1 MRRTSNRTETG
12 PVPRL
17 VAVAGAVLGALV
29 ASGCAAMPDSGG
41 IAKVELS
48 QGSADK
54 NLQARVFPVAPAKG
68 AKPRELL
75 TGFLDAVTADEGYE
89 TARKYLTGHAAAT
102 WNPDA
107 GIQVLSATQ
116 IAPEQVV
123 NDKDT
128 EYSETVS
135 GQLLATVDEKRSYVM
150 VAGPNNNKVLDFTFT
165 REDGEWRIAQLP
177 AGVIMNETNFRNS
190 FRQVERFFYTAPDP
204 SVPGSGSG
212 QEVLIAD
219 PIYLRRRI
227 DPLTAAA
234 NALVAGPSHWLAP
247 VARTAFPSGTTVD
260 KVALDDSRVAHV
272 QLGGADLGDAA
283 ACRRMATQLY
293 YTFADQGKGQVDRLE
308 LKGQRGSCTASRNDD
323 QAVGPGAL
331 AGRLPVQQYYQRAD
345 NGVLMVADEGRS
357 GDPVPGVLGKPHTSG
372 TPQLGTVAVSRDGS
386 QAAAL
391 SDDGHQLYSVPLAA
405 GTAVLPEPVLSS
417 PVKAGAKDD
426 GLTSPTWDGRGDL
439 WVVDRNPQA
448 PRVVMVRGGKTYT
461 VPVEGLLTGQTVQ
474 AVKIS
479 SDGARIALVVKSL
492 GVTGSSLEFGLVEH
506 GGTPGAPTARITGV
520 RPGAPSL
527 TDVASVS
534 WTETDQLLV
543 LGKEADR
550 PQQLYYISTD
560 GSQSTDSQLQTGNG
574 LPSSPQS
581 ISAAESRGYLL
592 AQPSPV
598 LAVAGG
604 TVYRLVN
611 NQWREAQLVDKARSY
626 FYVG

>member
-1 MRRTSNRTETG
+1 M
-12 PVPRL
+12 
-17 VAVAGAVLGALV
+17 AVAGAVLGALV

-41 IAKVELS
+41 ITKVELS

-89 TARKYLTGHAAAT
+89 TARKYLTEHAAAT

-116 IAPEQVV
+116 IAPDQVV
-123 NDKDT
+123 TDKDT

-135 GQLLATVDEKRSYVM
+135 GQLVATVDEKRSYLL
-150 VAGPNNNKVLDFTFT
+150 VAGQNNKVLDFTFT
-165 REDGEWRIAQLP
+165 REDGEWRIARLP
-177 AGVIMNETNFRNS
+177 TGVIMNETNFRNS

-204 SVPGSGSG
+204 SAPGSGSSGSGG

-219 PIYLRRRI
+219 PIYLRRRV

-247 VARTAFPSGTTVD
+247 VARTAFPGGTTVE
-260 KVALDDSRVAHV
+260 KVTIDDSRVAHV

-283 ACRRMATQLY
+283 GCRRMANQLY

-308 LKGQRGSCTASRNDD
+308 LKGQRGSCTASRTDD

-345 NGVLMVADEGRS
+345 NGALMVAEEGRS
-357 GDPVPGVLGKPHTSG
+357 GDPVPGVLGKPHG
-372 TPQLGTVAVSRDGS
+372 NGVPQLGTVAVSRDGS
-386 QAAAL
+386 QAAAV
-391 SDDGHQLYSVPLAA
+391 SDDGHQLYSVPLTA
-405 GTAVLPEPVLSS
+405 GTVAMPEPVLSS
-417 PVKAGAKDD
+417 PAKAGAKDD
-426 GLTSPTWDGRGDL
+426 GLASPTWDGRGDL

-448 PRVVMVRGGKTYT
+448 PRVVMVRGGKAYT
-461 VPVEGLLTGQTVQ
+461 VPVEGLTGQTVQ
-474 AVKIS
+474 AVKVS
-479 SDGARIALVVKSL
+479 SDGARIALVVKSP
-492 GVTGSSLEFGLVEH
+492 GVTGSSLMFGLVEH
-506 GGTPGAPTARITGV
+506 GGTPGAPTARITGA

-534 WTETDQLLV
+534 WTEADQLLV

-560 GSQSTDSQLQTGNG
+560 GSQSTDSQQQTGNG

-581 ISAAESRGYLL
+581 VSAAESRGYLL
-592 AQPSPV
+592 TQPWPV

-626 FYVG
+626 FYAG

>member
-1 MRRTSNRTETG
+1 M
-12 PVPRL
+12 
-17 VAVAGAVLGALV
+17 AGVVLGALV

-41 IAKVELS
+41 ITKVELS

-89 TARKYLTGHAAAT
+89 TARKYLTEHAAAT

-107 GIQVLSATQ
+107 GILVLSATQ
-116 IAPEQVV
+116 IAPDQVV
-123 NDKDT
+123 TDKDT

-135 GQLLATVDEKRSYVM
+135 GQLVATVDEKRSYLLVS
-150 VAGPNNNKVLDFTFT
+150 GQNNKVLDFTFT
-165 REDGEWRIAQLP
+165 REDGEWRIAKLP

-212 QEVLIAD
+212 GQDVLVAD
-219 PIYLRRRI
+219 PIYLRRRT

-247 VARTAFPSGTTVD
+247 VVRTAFPSGTTVD
-260 KVALDDSRVAHV
+260 KVAIDDSRIAHV
-272 QLGGADLGDAA
+272 QLGGTDLGDAA

-308 LKGQRGSCTASRNDD
+308 LKGQGGSCTASRSDD

-331 AGRLPVQQYYQRAD
+331 AGRVPPQQYYQRAD
-345 NGVLMVADEGRS
+345 NGALMVAEEGRS
-357 GDPVPGVLGKPHTSG
+357 GDPVPGVLGKPHANG
-372 TPQLGTVAVSRDGS
+372 VPQLGTVAVSRDGS

-405 GTAVLPEPVLSS
+405 GTVAMPEPVLSS
-417 PVKAGAKDD
+417 PVKGAKDD
-426 GLTSPTWDGRGDL
+426 GLASPTWDGRGDL
-439 WVVDRNPQA
+439 WVVDRDPQA
-448 PRVVMVRGGKTYT
+448 PRVVMVRGGRTYT
-461 VPVEGLLTGQTVQ
+461 VPVSDLRGQPVQGVQ
-474 AVKIS
+474 AVKVS
-479 SDGARIALVVKSL
+479 SDGARIALVVKSP
-492 GVTGSSLEFGLVEH
+492 GVTGSSLMFGLVEH
-506 GGTPGAPTARITGV
+506 DGTPGAPTVRITNA
-520 RPGAPSL
+520 RPGALSL
-527 TDVASVS
+527 TDVTSVS
-534 WTETDQLLV
+534 WTEADQLLV

-592 AQPSPV
+592 AQPWPV